1 MRVPSP
7 VLMEKLQ
14 DIISELDRI
23 SKSLAEVGLTKVANE
38 LYNVTDKLESFVSK
52 IQDGR
57 LVKQRNT
64 ESSKG
69 STK

>member
-1 MRVPSP
+1 
-7 VLMEKLQ
+7 MEKLQ
-14 DIISELDRI
+14 DIISELDGI

>member
-14 DIISELDRI
+14 DIISELDGI